1 MNLKCAAHPRL
12 GLTTACSTFVLA
24 FALVA
29 RTAPAQTPE
38 TNSKPADAK
47 SADTKADEQAYQTF
61 NLTYATDQNSL
72 NDIQTDLRNMIPR
85 AKFYGVQ
92 SENAITMRGTADDI
106 AMAQKLI
113 ADLDKPRKVYRLTYT
128 ITDGDGGSSK
138 GDQHYTMIVASGDRT
153 VFKQGERV
161 PIITGHTSDNPA
173 PSSTDVQYVDVGI
186 NIDASLT
193 TSADALTLRTKF
205 ELSSVANPSAGAGAG
220 DPDIRQ
226 TVLQEMS
233 SLMPSKPLVLGTLDL
248 PGTTRHQEIQVVAEL
263 VR

>member
-12 GLTTACSTFVLA
+12 RLIAVCFFFLFVFA
-24 FALVA
+24 FVA
-29 RTAPAQTPE
+29 RTALAQTPE
-38 TNSKPADAK
+38 TGAKPADAK
-47 SADTKADEQAYQTF
+47 SADTKTDEQDYQTF
-61 NLTYATDQNSL
+61 HLTYATDQNSL

-85 AKFYGVQ
+85 AKIYGVQ

-128 ITDGDGGSSK
+128 ITDSNGDPSK
-138 GDQHYTMIVASGDRT
+138 SDQHYTMIVASGDRT
-153 VFKQGERV
+153 VFKQGDRV
-161 PIITGHTSDNPA
+161 PIITGHTGDNPT
-173 PSSTDVQYVDVGI
+173 PPSTDVQYIDVGI

-193 TSADALTLRTKF
+193 TSADALSLRTKF
-205 ELSSVANPSAGAGAG
+205 ELSSVANPSAGAGAS

-226 TVLQEMS
+226 TVLQETS
-233 SLMPSKPLVLGTLDL
+233 SLMLNKPLVLGTLDL